1 MIKEI
6 RENVEI
12 TIYTEAEKDNVQTEA
27 WYVGGSYFN
36 EWVTKEDH
44 DKVEQAKAER
54 LAREQRQRLARTEEE
69 LEEIKKE
76 IERLEHA
83 KFIEEMADRLDRN
96 SYDRICRELSE
107 LKKIVKA
114 NKD

>member
-1 MIKEI
+1 MKKEI

-12 TIYTEAEKDNVQTEA
+12 TIYAENERANIKTTA
-27 WYVGGSYFN
+27 WYLENNFTDYI
-36 EWVTKEDH
+36 TAEDYQ
-44 DKVEQAKAER
+44 KVERAKAARLAKEEKER
-54 LAREQRQRLARTEEE
+54 LARTDEE

-96 SYDRICRELSE
+96 SYNKICIKLNE

-114 NKD
+114 NED

>member
-1 MIKEI
+1 MKKEI
-6 RENVEI
+6 RENIEI
-12 TIYTEAEKDNVQTEA
+12 TIYAENERANVQTKA
-27 WYVGGSYFN
+27 WHLENNFTDYI
-36 EWVTKEDH
+36 TDEDVQ
-44 DKVEQAKAER
+44 KVERAKAER
-54 LAREQRQRLARTEEE
+54 LAKEEKERLARTDEE

-96 SYDRICRELSE
+96 SYNKICIELNE

-114 NKD
+114 NE

>member
-1 MIKEI
+1 MKKEI

-12 TIYTEAEKDNVQTEA
+12 TIYAENERTNVKTTA
-27 WYVGGSYFN
+27 WYLENNFTDYI
-36 EWVTKEDH
+36 TAEDFQ
-44 DKVEQAKAER
+44 KVEKAKAER
-54 LAREQRQRLARTEEE
+54 LAKEEKERLARNEKE

-96 SYDRICRELSE
+96 SYNKICIELNE

-114 NKD
+114 NE